1 MKTPTPPSVL
11 QVLLCHRLWPESRPW
26 WGTHEWM
33 RQRWECR
40 YTIRTFGF
48 NFPSQQNSCVQ
59 FITCAD
65 LQMSCAGH
73 GCSQRPPGEHD
84 PLGAGS
90 LAVQGRHRQGQG
102 LADGQSLPQLLRCSG
117 VCCPLPCPT
126 VQEQPQSVQ
135 RGGRNGH
142 RHNAL
147 YHIPCTVYHIPGLRA
162 VHRHPV
168 NISRETGTETHGQ
181 DSQVNCEPR

>member
-1 MKTPTPPSVL
+1 MKTPIPPSAL
-11 QVLLCHRLWPESRPW
+11 HVLLCHRLWPESRPW

-59 FITCAD
+59 FLTCAA

-84 PLGAGS
+84 LLRACS
-90 LAVQGRHRQGQG
+90 LAVQGWHRQGQG
-102 LADGQSLPQLLRCSG
+102 LADGQSLPQLLRSCRSLLPFVLPHCTRADTECS
-117 VCCPLPCPT
+117 
-126 VQEQPQSVQ
+126 Q
-135 RGGRNGH
+135 R
-142 RHNAL
+142 
-147 YHIPCTVYHIPGLRA
+147 
-162 VHRHPV
+162 
-168 NISRETGTETHGQ
+168 REEW
-181 DSQVNCEPR
+181 SQA